1 MVDVIFRDV
10 DPAMLSQIAALLA
23 PVQPEVLEP
32 AWDADTAEVLLRDLS
47 SSALGLL
54 RLMAKNQGRVTSDVV
69 REDPEQSLRGL
80 TGPITKAMQ
89 RLTKAGRLPEGL
101 PHPVGTEYDPNIRA
115 YQKAIAFSMPAAMV
129 PAFSAA
135 FERIE
140 ANP

>member
-32 AWDADTAEVLLRDLS
+32 AWDADTAEVLLRDLHK
-47 SSALGLL
+47 SALGLL
-54 RLMAKNQGRVTSDVV
+54 RLMAQHHGRVTSDVV
-69 REDPEQSLRGL
+69 RKDPEQSLRGL

-89 RLTKAGRLPEGL
+89 RLVKAGRLPEGL
-101 PHPVGTEYDPNIRA
+101 PHPVATEYDPNIRA

-129 PAFSAA
+129 PAFAAA